1 MSTASELEY
10 IQFGDILFSS
20 ALVLLYYDHLLTLD
34 AEIRLIWKRS
44 RNSSRYL
51 FLFNRYLAFFGNIAA
66 AYPVYSSSL
75 TLSSCRY
82 LVLYHRIFIALTQAI
97 VTGILILRVYALYG
111 CRRWFLVCF
120 LGVLALGTAT
130 SIILVTVNGLSTSN
144 LTSLSQ
150 GCRNVSSNAGAKMAI
165 GWEGILLL
173 DTILFALTLWKGY
186 HHRLPIG
193 TNRLGVS
200 LFAVVVR
207 DGSIYFFI
215 MASLN
220 LVNIISF
227 YTPGRLQGNFSNFV
241 GCISV
246 TLMSRMMLD
255 LHEAAE
261 MGIYTTNAHALTQ
274 DIWVDRGYGR

>member
-1 MSTASELEY
+1 MSTVSGLEY

-20 ALVLLYYDHLLTLD
+20 ALALLYYDHLLTLD

-75 TLSSCRY
+75 TLSNIHSADAGYSHC
-82 LVLYHRIFIALTQAI
+82 
-97 VTGILILRVYALYG
+97 
-111 CRRWFLVCF
+111 
-120 LGVLALGTAT
+120 
-130 SIILVTVNGLSTSN
+130 
-144 LTSLSQ
+144 
-150 GCRNVSSNAGAKMAI
+150 AGAKMAI

-227 YTPGRLQGNFSNFV
+227 YASQVNYSALLPIDPFLRHLDGYKATSL
-241 GCISV
+241 ILLDV

-274 DIWVDRGYGR
+274 DIWVNRDYGR